1 MNCYDCNYLS
11 TPFLSNGC
19 IQPIFF
25 WLRHKYT
32 EHGQLYHSNWKKKTS
47 LSIRFWFSIWVFRI
61 PLTSLLDGILTLL
74 SRHLLPATL
83 QVWQQLCIF
92 LVLMTFSK
100 DLSLAFLSKLLRHL
114 SLAFFYFCLSNF
126 TYKLG
131 KDFELLQTIVKP

>member
-1 MNCYDCNYLS
+1 MIVSTYLLHSYQTDVFNPFFSGSGTNILNMDNYTTL
-11 TPFLSNGC
+11 
-19 IQPIFF
+19 IEK
-25 WLRHKYT
+25 RK
-32 EHGQLYHSNWKKKTS
+32 
-47 LSIRFWFSIWVFRI
+47 
-61 PLTSLLDGILTLL
+61 LL
-74 SRHLLPATL
+74 SQYVFGFPFGFLGYRWHPCWMAYWHFSAGISYQLHFR
-83 QVWQQLCIF
+83 WQLCIF

>member
-1 MNCYDCNYLS
+1 MIVTTYLLHS
-11 TPFLSNGC
+11 YQTDVFNPFFSGSGT
-19 IQPIFF
+19 
-25 WLRHKYT
+25 KYT

-61 PLTSLLDGILTLL
+61 PLTSLLDGTLTLL
-74 SRHLLPATL
+74 SRHLLPVTL
-83 QVWQQLCIF
+83 QVWRQLCIF